1 MMKNR
6 RVDIMMSKLTKWELE
21 MAELRSIALQSGLTE
36 DLKWGQ
42 PCYTLDGA
50 NVFLIH
56 AFKEYCAILFM
67 KGALMKDPQGILIQQ
82 TANVQSGR
90 HIRFTH
96 LSEIVKLRKTLKVY
110 ISDAIT
116 IERAGLKVPV
126 KKASEFEVSADIQAK
141 IKKVPGLAVA
151 FKKLTPGRQRG
162 YVLHF
167 EGAKQEKTQVSR
179 IEKAAPKIFE
189 GKGLND

>member
-21 MAELRSIALQSGLTE
+21 MAELRSIALESGLTE

-67 KGALMKDPQGILIQQ
+67 KGAIMKDPKGILIQQ

-110 ISDAIT
+110 ISDAMT
-116 IERAGLKVPV
+116 IEKAGLKVPV

-151 FKKLTPGRQRG
+151 FRKLTPGRQRG

-167 EGAKQEKTQVSR
+167 EGAKQEKTLVSR

-189 GKGLND
+189 GKSLND

>member
-21 MAELRSIALQSGLTE
+21 MVELRSIALESGLTE

-67 KGALMKDPQGILIQQ
+67 KGALMKDPKGILIQQ

-110 ISDAIT
+110 ISDAIS
-116 IERAGLKVPV
+116 IEKAGLKVPV